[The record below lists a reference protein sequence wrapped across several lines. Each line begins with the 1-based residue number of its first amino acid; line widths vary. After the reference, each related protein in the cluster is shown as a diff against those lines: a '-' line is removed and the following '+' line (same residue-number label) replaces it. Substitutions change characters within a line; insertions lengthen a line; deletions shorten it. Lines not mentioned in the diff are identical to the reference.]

1 MKLITAL
8 GLDLRI
14 LLAQLVNFA
23 ILVFVLWRFAYKPVF
38 NILEERRKR
47 VEKGIED
54 SEEAGRRL
62 SEADVHKKQVIA
74 EARQEA
80 NGIIEEAKKKAEI
93 RYQEI
98 IAKSRSDIQTIIED
112 EKAKIAVERSNAM
125 RDIKAEATEMISLAL
140 SKILEEK
147 LDEKKDAELIARAVK
162 KLN

>member
-38 NILEERRKR
+38 SILEERRHKIN
-47 VEKGIED
+47 KGIKD
-54 SEEAGRRL
+54 SEEAGLRL
-62 SEADVHKKQVIA
+62 SEAEEHKKKVVA

-80 NGIIEEAKKKAEI
+80 NEIIEEAKKKAEI

-98 IAKSRSDIQTIIED
+98 IAKSRADIQLIIED
-112 EKAKIAVERSNAM
+112 EKAKIATERSNAI
-125 RDIKAEATEMISLAL
+125 RDIKAGATEMISLAL
-140 SKILEEK
+140 SRVLEEK

>member
-23 ILVFVLWRFAYKPVF
+23 ILIFVLWRFAYKPVF
-38 NILEERRKR
+38 NILEERRKK

-54 SEEAGRRL
+54 SEEASRRL
-62 SEADVHKKQVIA
+62 SEADIHKKQVIA

-80 NGIIEEAKKKAEI
+80 NNIIEEAKKKAEV

-98 IAKSRSDIQTIIED
+98 IAKSHSDIQIIIDD
-112 EKAKIAVERSNAM
+112 EKEKIALERSNAM
-125 RDIKAEATEMISLAL
+125 RDVKAEATEMISLAL

>member
-8 GLDLRI
+8 GLDFRI

-38 NILEERRKR
+38 NILEERRKK
-47 VEKGIED
+47 VNKGIED
-54 SEEAGRRL
+54 SEEAARRL
-62 SEADVHKKQVIA
+62 SEADEHKKKVIA

-80 NGIIEEAKKKAEI
+80 NGIIEEAKKKAEV

-98 IAKSRSDIQTIIED
+98 IDKSRADIQVIIED
-112 EKAKIAVERSNAM
+112 EKEKIAAERNNAIKN
-125 RDIKAEATEMISLAL
+125 IKAETAEMVSLAL
-140 SKILEEK
+140 SRVLEEK
-147 LDEKKDAELIARAVK
+147 IDNKKDAELIARAIK

>member
-23 ILVFVLWRFAYKPVF
+23 ILIFVLWRFAYKPIF
-38 NILEERRKR
+38 NILEERRKK

-54 SEEAGRRL
+54 SEEASRRL
-62 SEADVHKKQVIA
+62 SEADIHKKQVIA

-80 NGIIEEAKKKAEI
+80 NNIIEEAKKKAEI

-98 IAKSRSDIQTIIED
+98 IAKSHSDIQTIIDD
-112 EKAKIAVERSNAM
+112 EKEKIALERSNAI
-125 RDIKAEATEMISLAL
+125 RDVKAEATEMISLAL